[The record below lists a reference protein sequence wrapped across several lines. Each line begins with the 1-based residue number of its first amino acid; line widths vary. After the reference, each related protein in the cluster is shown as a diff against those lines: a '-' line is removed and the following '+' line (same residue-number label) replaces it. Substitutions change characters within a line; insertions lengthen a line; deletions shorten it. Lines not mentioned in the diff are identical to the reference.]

1 MTVDVHFDIID
12 GISYTWVNGIKGTL
26 TENDTKILLTYAS
39 TLDENC
45 RYVETGSY
53 LGCSSVLV
61 ALGSKATVWA
71 HDIWVDNWSE
81 LEGTIPPLETENYF
95 LKFYEGVL
103 ANKLENRIIPIR
115 GKSGDTLKIHP
126 LKSIDLAFIDG
137 DHSYH
142 GCFSDLELMYPRMK
156 PGTVMLVHDCWD
168 NSECY
173 LAVADFA
180 RKHSLRWQR
189 ASATSGL
196 ARIPVPELDVPLDG
210 SA

>member
-1 MTVDVHFDIID
+1 MTVDVHFDE
-12 GISYTWVNGIKGTL
+12 SYTWVNGIKGTL
-26 TENDTKILLTYAS
+26 TENDTKIILTYAS

-71 HDIWVDNWSE
+71 HDIWSE
-81 LEGTIPPLETENYF
+81 LEGTIPPPETENYF

-137 DHSYH
+137 DHSYI
-142 GCFSDLELMYPRMK
+142 GCLTDLELMYPRMK
-156 PGTVMLVHDCWD
+156 PGTVMLVHDCWN

-173 LAVADFA
+173 LAVGDFT

-189 ASATSGL
+189 ATATSGMV
-196 ARIPVPELDVPLDG
+196 RIPVPELDVPLDS